1 VAIQAQSTKD
11 YASILQPPD
20 TQTAK
25 KVPNSRLLLPFQCMP
40 ISSPKAESSQDVV
53 SSEHPQLLLVC
64 LLLGL
69 IFCGGIVLYTNQV
82 KGQAALLAQD
92 SYAGGP
98 AADMVPPS
106 NIKRSSPVP
115 GTVSIDRSQ
124 HSDASLNVTRNKQP
138 GIANNRKSATDH
150 PFDALSLAHGKPG
163 RNELAAQR
171 APLSKSGLRKL
182 LPPPAAR
189 GSSSLTPSR
198 NRFRNSFSS
207 HHRTTLVALWRQSL
221 KRHQTDKLSHLTSNP
236 ST

>member
-1 VAIQAQSTKD
+1 MPVASPIAE
-11 YASILQPPD
+11 
-20 TQTAK
+20 
-25 KVPNSRLLLPFQCMP
+25 NSQ
-40 ISSPKAESSQDVV
+40 EVV
-53 SSEHPQLLLVC
+53 SSEHPQLLIVC

-82 KGQAALLAQD
+82 KGKAALLAQD
-92 SYAGGP
+92 SYSVP
-98 AADMVPPS
+98 AADLVPPS
-106 NIKRSSPVP
+106 NITGSSPVL

-124 HSDASLNVTRNKQP
+124 QSDASLNVTRNKP
-138 GIANNRKSATDH
+138 GIATNRKSATDR
-150 PFDALSLAHGKPG
+150 PFDAPSLAHGKPG
-163 RNELAAQR
+163 RNELASQR

-182 LPPPAAR
+182 LPSPAAR

>member
-1 VAIQAQSTKD
+1 LAIWELSTKD
-11 YASILQPPD
+11 YASILQQPD
-20 TQTAK
+20 TQAAK
-25 KVPNSRLLLPFQCMP
+25 KVPNSRLLLRVQLKNMP
-40 ISSPKAESSQDVV
+40 IASPIAESSQDVV
-53 SSEHPQLLLVC
+53 SSEHPQLLIVC

-82 KGQAALLAQD
+82 KEKAALLAQD
-92 SYAGGP
+92 SYS
-98 AADMVPPS
+98 ADVIPPS
-106 NIKRSSPVP
+106 NSTGSSSVP

-124 HSDASLNVTRNKQP
+124 HSDASLNVARNKQP
-138 GIANNRKSATDH
+138 SIAGNHKSAPDH

-163 RNELAAQR
+163 RNDIASQKVAS
-171 APLSKSGLRKL
+171 SKSGLRKQ

-198 NRFRNSFSS
+198 NRFRNSLSS
-207 HHRTTLVALWRQSL
+207 HHRTTLIALWRQSL